1 MNLLSPTGSRASFL
15 RVVATVHLVLA
26 VIVVGAFFWLDPTW
40 ISQAFTTFSNQ
51 GYTPGQQALL
61 LMSIGSGGLHVVVA
75 FSAVLVL
82 VALSSGR
89 APAMRTRLLGV
100 YLGIVVVFLV
110 AKAVGLVVGVGM
122 QLPVFVWH
130 EVDAAGVITRVSGWR
145 IVGTFLAQ
153 ASLACIPAFAIVLSS
168 LFKRLPT
175 PPEGSRPLVRSQSAE
190 PSTTP

>member
-82 VALSSGR
+82 VALSKGR

-100 YLGIVVVFLV
+100 YLGIVATFLV
-110 AKAVGLVVGVGM
+110 AKIIGLVGFQM
-122 QLPVFVWH
+122 QGAMFAPGGR
-130 EVDAAGVITRVSGWR
+130 AATELGGWWMAG
-145 IVGTFLAQ
+145 ILYAQ
-153 ASLACIPAFAIVLSS
+153 AALACIPAFAIVLSS
-168 LFKRLPT
+168 LFNRLPA
-175 PPEGSRPLVRSQSAE
+175 PPEGSRPLVRSQTAE
-190 PSTTP
+190 PSTTA